1 MKVLKYL
8 PFGALAA
15 GLAALV
21 LAYLQHK
28 INLLLF
34 FNSDAL
40 YLPSLYQ
47 DIVQR
52 GGRLS
57 QWFLTP
63 APYFFPDWPLY
74 FAANGLFAQ
83 AWHAV
88 AAYFVF
94 QAVLL
99 CGALYLLGRLLAP
112 GAVASTSAAAVTLF
126 IALLGAQGAYPYVY
140 LLLSAYHVGEFL
152 LSLLSLALLVQALRK
167 DGPLPPTLPAGL
179 FAAATLAVMSD
190 KLYVLHHVLAVLA
203 AFVLMRRRWQPVRRN
218 LLVLA
223 GALLAGCV
231 AGALLHKLLVANPVG
246 LPWKFTVKELARNA
260 RDIAALW
267 GGLWQFSPLA
277 ATVTLGWYAALLAL
291 LPGTLRGRGWRIE
304 ERGTALLAVSSLA
317 SFGGLL
323 LVMLLSRAPV
333 TIRYFIPVFWLP
345 LALAMPM
352 LHAALPERARRALLP
367 LAWLALL
374 AALWQLVSLARG
386 EPRAVQ
392 GAPYPEEV
400 ACIDRALR
408 PYGAV
413 HGIAGYWEASR
424 ITMLSQSGIRVAPV
438 TATLEPNRWITT
450 GRNFQS
456 AYDFALVPRD
466 AAAADQPEEAALR
479 RLNGEPAAQAEC
491 GMLRVLVY
499 PRAALK
505 LP

>member
-1 MKVLKYL
+1 MKPLKYL
-8 PFGALAA
+8 PFGVLAA

-52 GGRLS
+52 GGSLS

-83 AWHAV
+83 PWHAV
-88 AAYFVF
+88 AAYFVT
-94 QAVLL
+94 QSVLL
-99 CGALYLLGRLLAP
+99 CGALLLLGRLFAPTSLA
-112 GAVASTSAAAVTLF
+112 AASAAAATLY
-126 IALLGAQGAYPYVY
+126 IGLLGAQGAYPYVY

-152 LSLLSLALLVQALRK
+152 VSLLSLVLLVHAVRK
-167 DGPLPPTLPAGL
+167 DGPLSPALPAGL
-179 FAAATLAVMSD
+179 FVAAALAVMSD
-190 KLYVLHHVLAVLA
+190 KLYVLHHVAGVLA
-203 AFVLMRRRWQPVRRN
+203 AFVLLRRRWQPLRHN

-231 AGALLHKLLVANPVG
+231 AGALLHKFAVANPVG
-246 LPWKFTVKELARNA
+246 LPWKFAAKELARNA
-260 RDIAALW
+260 RDIVALW
-267 GGLWQFSPLA
+267 GDLWQFSPLA
-277 ATVTLGWYAALLAL
+277 VIVTLAWHGVLLAL

-304 ERGTALLAVSSLA
+304 ERGLALLAVSSLA
-317 SFGGLL
+317 SLGGLL
-323 LVMLLSRAPV
+323 LLMLLSRAPV
-333 TIRYFIPVFWLP
+333 TIRYFIPVFWMPLV
-345 LALAMPM
+345 LALPM

-374 AALWQLVSLARG
+374 AVLWQLVSLARG
-386 EPRAVQ
+386 EPRSVQ
-392 GAPYPEEV
+392 PAPYPEEV
-400 ACIDRALR
+400 ACIDRSLR
-408 PYGAV
+408 PHGAV

-438 TATLEPNRWITT
+438 TPGLEPNRWITT
-450 GRNFQS
+450 RRNFVP

-466 AAAADQPEEAALR
+466 SVPADQPEEAALR
-479 RLNGEPAAQAEC
+479 RLNGEPLAQAEC
-491 GMLRVLVY
+491 GTLRVLVY
-499 PRAALK
+499 PRGGLK